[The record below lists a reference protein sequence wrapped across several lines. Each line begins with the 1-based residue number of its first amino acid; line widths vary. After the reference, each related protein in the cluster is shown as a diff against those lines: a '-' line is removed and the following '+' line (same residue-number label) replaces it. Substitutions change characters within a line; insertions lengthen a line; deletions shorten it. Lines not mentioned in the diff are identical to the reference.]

1 MAGVS
6 VPPCCYQHDRARSRG
21 CLLPMPYWPPTP
33 MGILEAKPVLK
44 DEKRPTANV
53 GQTRPALPSRTGV
66 SGVYE

>member
-1 MAGVS
+1 MSASSLLALGVMEVRAGLLA
-6 VPPCCYQHDRARSRG
+6 RASALVDLIRLALARWRG
-21 CLLPMPYWPPTP
+21 Q
-33 MGILEAKPVLK
+33 LK